1 MKLGVQ
7 LSIKKCGQSTVD
19 SFHGESCHMCI
30 SSNWVLHSLKCNLW
44 QILCCWCVLVYVEM
58 VCPQNICCLLEEPSA
73 SFPVCP
79 LSSLFYLFFKIL

>member
-30 SSNWVLHSLKCNLW
+30 SSNWVLHSLNVTCGKFYAAG
-44 QILCCWCVLVYVEM
+44 VY
-58 VCPQNICCLLEEPSA
+58 
-73 SFPVCP
+73 
-79 LSSLFYLFFKIL
+79 LSM